1 MVNYNFLKKLMV
13 VGERHV
19 LEEIITY
26 IEKAK
31 LAEENLKEA
40 MTGSPEKIKLANIA
54 IRDLEKEGDV
64 MTMNLK
70 HEITNGAISSTLMS
84 NLSELIEK
92 CDTLLDTS
100 YFISREIKR
109 MNNALENYPDTEK
122 QLILKSYSVFGK
134 MLDADSLAL
143 DSLKGM
149 LLSKDIQE
157 MKKFRLAIETD
168 EEKVDEYKDDLIDD
182 LYRKSTSLSYLSFS
196 HLTNVVHKVD
206 DLLDDCEDI
215 SDIVLTIVTSLTK

>member
-1 MVNYNFLKKLMV
+1 MGNYKFLKKLMV

-19 LEEIITY
+19 LEEVITY

>member
-122 QLILKSYSVFGK
+122 QLILKSYSVFVK

-149 LLSKDIQE
+149 LLSRDIQE

>member
-31 LAEENLKEA
+31 LAEENLREA

-109 MNNALENYPDTEK
+109 MSFAVENYPDTEK

-134 MLDADSLAL
+134 MLETDSLAL
-143 DSLKGM
+143 ESLKGM

-182 LYRKSTSLSYLSFS
+182 LYRKSTSLSYLSFN

>member
-122 QLILKSYSVFGK
+122 QLILKSYSVFVK

>member
-122 QLILKSYSVFGK
+122 QLILKSYSVFVK
-134 MLDADSLAL
+134 MLDADSIAL

>member
-122 QLILKSYSVFGK
+122 QLILKSYSVFLK

-149 LLSKDIQE
+149 LLSRDIQE

>member
-19 LEEIITY
+19 LEEVITY

>member
-109 MNNALENYPDTEK
+109 MNNALENYPDTEM

-182 LYRKSTSLSYLSFS
+182 LYRKSTSLSYLSFPHS
-196 HLTNVVHKVD
+196 CDHLDTLPDHR
-206 DLLDDCEDI
+206 I
-215 SDIVLTIVTSLTK
+215 RPGIPVLICLKTTFSCI

>member
-13 VGERHV
+13 VGERHI

-26 IEKAK
+26 VEKAK
-31 LAEENLKEA
+31 LAGENLKEA
-40 MTGSPEKIKLANIA
+40 MTGSPEKIKLANDS
-54 IRDLEKEGDV
+54 IRDIEKEGDV
-64 MTMNLK
+64 MTMDLK

-109 MNNALENYPDTEK
+109 MSNALPNYPESER
-122 QLILKSYSVFGK
+122 QLILKSYAVFEK
-134 MLDADSLAL
+134 MLDTDSLAL

-149 LLSKDIQE
+149 LLSRDIQE

-168 EEKVDEYKDDLIDD
+168 EEKVDEFKDDLIDD

-196 HLTNVVHKVD
+196 HLINVVHKVD

-215 SDIVLTIVTSLTK
+215 SDIVLTIITSLTK